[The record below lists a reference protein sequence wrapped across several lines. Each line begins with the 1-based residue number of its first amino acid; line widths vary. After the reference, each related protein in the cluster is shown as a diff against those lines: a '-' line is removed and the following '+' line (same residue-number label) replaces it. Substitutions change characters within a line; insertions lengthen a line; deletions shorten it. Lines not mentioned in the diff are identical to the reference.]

1 MINGLSAL
9 VVIALFIEAFI
20 SYTKT
25 IYDEHKIQWQIVL
38 AFLLAAALCYDTN
51 LNLFST
57 FGLTEKYPIVGILAT
72 AMVMSRGSNYFFE
85 FYNTL
90 SKWREGKGL
99 LAENTSTAAF
109 PDTTTGE
116 TTVVVTEPID
126 EIEQEDVKVANR

>member
-20 SYTKT
+20 SYAKT

-38 AFLLAAALCYDTN
+38 AFLLAAALCYDTD
-51 LNLFST
+51 LNLFAT

-90 SKWREGKGL
+90 STWRKGEGL

-116 TTVVVTEPID
+116 TTLVATKPIE
-126 EIEQEDVKVANR
+126 EIEQEDVKAANK